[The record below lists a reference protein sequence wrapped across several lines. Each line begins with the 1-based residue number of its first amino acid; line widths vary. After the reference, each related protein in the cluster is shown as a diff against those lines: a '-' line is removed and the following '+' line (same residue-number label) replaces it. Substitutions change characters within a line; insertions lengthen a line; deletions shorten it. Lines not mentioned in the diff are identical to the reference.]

1 MDKVSFLYCNKS
13 MYRGASIK
21 VFNTYT
27 IFIKRGQVKRVIVA
41 VASSPLQNLPPIP
54 KIKRTAIEQLSRAY
68 HVVEGLT

>member
-1 MDKVSFLYCNKS
+1 M
-13 MYRGASIK
+13 
-21 VFNTYT
+21 FNTYT